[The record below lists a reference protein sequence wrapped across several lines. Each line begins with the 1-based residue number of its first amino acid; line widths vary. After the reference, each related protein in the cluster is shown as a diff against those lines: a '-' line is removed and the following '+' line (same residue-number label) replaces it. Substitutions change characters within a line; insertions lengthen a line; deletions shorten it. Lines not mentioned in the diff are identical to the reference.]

1 MKTVSRVISAA
12 VMLVVTALLCALAK
26 NLPMLFFTYWEP
38 LSQKALGI
46 LGQAFGWV
54 PLPVWE
60 VLAALLI
67 VWFIASLI
75 HAIVKFKLLRWLSG
89 AVWGA
94 ALAALLFVALWGV
107 GHFGPT
113 KTERIVTASPT
124 SVARLREAT
133 QWYGAQA
140 SADAEKV
147 SRDADGA
154 LVAADISA
162 LSDEA
167 NAAFAKLSK
176 KYEFLPAADAS
187 VKPLFGGELFCYLG
201 FTGIFAPYTA
211 EPTVNPDT
219 YAPSL
224 PYTVCHEF
232 AHRVGAYSEQDANFL
247 AYLACMQS
255 SDAFVRYSGN
265 YSAFI
270 YCYNALYEL
279 SPEDAKAV
287 RASLGDKLRGDLDR
301 SHTHYAPYEGAVQ
314 DTAQSVNDAYLKAF
328 EEEGVASYGLVSQ
341 ALVAWYEAQGEN
353 FA

>member
-1 MKTVSRVISAA
+1 MKTVSRVISAS
-12 VMLVVTALLCALAK
+12 VMLVVTALVCALAK
-26 NLPMLFFTYWEP
+26 NLPMFFFAYWEP

-46 LGQAFGWV
+46 LNQAFAVV
-54 PLPVWE
+54 PFPVWE
-60 VLAALLI
+60 VLAALLV
-67 VWFIASLI
+67 VWFVASLI
-75 HAIVKFKLLRWLSG
+75 QAIIKFKLLRWLSG
-89 AVWGA
+89 VAWGA
-94 ALAALLFVALWGV
+94 AFAALLFVLLWGV

-113 KTERIVTASPT
+113 KTERIVTTSPT

-133 QWYGAQA
+133 QWYGAKA
-140 SADAEKV
+140 SADAEKAA
-147 SRDADGA
+147 RDDDGMLA
-154 LVAADISA
+154 VADIAA

-167 NAAFAKLSK
+167 NAAFAKLSEK
-176 KYEFLPAADAS
+176 TEFLPIADTA
-187 VKPLFGGELFCYLG
+187 VKPLFGGELFSYLG

-224 PYTVCHEF
+224 PYTVCHEL

-255 SDAFVRYSGN
+255 SDATVRYSGN

-279 SPEDAKAV
+279 SPKDAKAV
-287 RASLGDKLRGDLDR
+287 RASLGDDLLRDLNG
-301 SHTHYAPYEGAVQ
+301 SNAHYAEYEGKVQ
-314 DTAQSVNDAYLKAF
+314 DAAQSVNDAYLKAF